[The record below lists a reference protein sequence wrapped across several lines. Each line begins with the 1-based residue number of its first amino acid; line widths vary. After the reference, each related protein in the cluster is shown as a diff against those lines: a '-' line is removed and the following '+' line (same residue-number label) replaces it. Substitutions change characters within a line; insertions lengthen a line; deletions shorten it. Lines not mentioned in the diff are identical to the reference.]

1 MSKKSTAFQHKFM
14 RWMYRGK
21 GIFNPLNTGWI
32 DEHLACVREWVA
44 NVFFYRKGDTVIMID
59 AGYHY
64 ERLEEKMGW
73 LGLKP
78 AQISNVLLTHLDT
91 DHIGAVEADGGGLF
105 RNATVYLGEIENRYL
120 TGERKRRVLYRL
132 GSLPRVRIPNEKVLL
147 RDGQIFTIGDI
158 QIECFLVPGHTWGHM
173 VYLLDGRYLLTGDAI
188 WLGADGG
195 YSFLASLAEDN
206 RLAVRALAAFEGK
219 LRARN
224 LRPLVVTGHTG
235 YSADLDFVF
244 AHRNLCCKTS
254 GKRYFNPA
262 APYDAYDE
270 SEDTEARAAA
280 PL

>member
-1 MSKKSTAFQHKFM
+1 MSKKATAFQHKFM

-147 RDGQIFTIGDI
+147 RDGQVFTIGDI
-158 QIECFLVPGHTWGHM
+158 QI
-173 VYLLDGRYLLTGDAI
+173 
-188 WLGADGG
+188 
-195 YSFLASLAEDN
+195 
-206 RLAVRALAAFEGK
+206 
-219 LRARN
+219 
-224 LRPLVVTGHTG
+224 
-235 YSADLDFVF
+235 
-244 AHRNLCCKTS
+244 
-254 GKRYFNPA
+254 
-262 APYDAYDE
+262 
-270 SEDTEARAAA
+270 
-280 PL
+280 